1 MPSYMSLAGGNA
13 QSDQTNTQKRTTD
26 YKMDIMMMI
35 KQTLT
40 VPVKNQQHIPLFS
53 EDPKLFFS
61 EKER

>member
-35 KQTLT
+35 KQTLKCT
-40 VPVKNQQHIPLFS
+40 FVGYGFV
-53 EDPKLFFS
+53 FFTLS
-61 EKER
+61 INK